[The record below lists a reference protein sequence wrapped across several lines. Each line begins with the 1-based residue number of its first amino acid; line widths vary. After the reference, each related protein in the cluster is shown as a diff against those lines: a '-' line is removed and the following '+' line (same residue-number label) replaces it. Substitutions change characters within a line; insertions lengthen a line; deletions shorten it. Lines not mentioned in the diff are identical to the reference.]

1 MRTIILILFSVFFF
15 PFSLF
20 CQQNEPIIDVHLHAY
35 NLWQTQSDTAWYPSR
50 FSRPASSE
58 ELMRQSFQMM
68 NKYHIVKAIISGDT
82 KTIQKWQAKDSGR
95 LIPGYETW
103 ETFTSEHIT
112 RLAQKIKSGE
122 VKVLAEIVT
131 QYNGIS
137 ASDSALEPLYALAEE
152 NDIPVG
158 IHVGPG
164 PSGIAFSTQYRSRL
178 SSPLLLE
185 EALVRHP
192 KLRIY
197 VMHAGWPMLDDM
209 VAMLYAYPNLY
220 VDIAVIDWYIPKA
233 EFYYYLRRLIDAGFS
248 NRIMFGSDQMQWPQS
263 ISAAIKTIQSAS
275 FLTKQQK
282 RDILY
287 NNAVRFFR
295 LEKQK

>member
-50 FSRPASSE
+50 FNRPASSE

-103 ETFTSEHIT
+103 EPFTSEHIT

-137 ASDSALEPLYALAEE
+137 ASDSAL
-152 NDIPVG
+152 
-158 IHVGPG
+158 
-164 PSGIAFSTQYRSRL
+164 
-178 SSPLLLE
+178 
-185 EALVRHP
+185 
-192 KLRIY
+192 
-197 VMHAGWPMLDDM
+197 
-209 VAMLYAYPNLY
+209 
-220 VDIAVIDWYIPKA
+220 
-233 EFYYYLRRLIDAGFS
+233 
-248 NRIMFGSDQMQWPQS
+248 
-263 ISAAIKTIQSAS
+263 
-275 FLTKQQK
+275 
-282 RDILY
+282 
-287 NNAVRFFR
+287 
-295 LEKQK
+295 